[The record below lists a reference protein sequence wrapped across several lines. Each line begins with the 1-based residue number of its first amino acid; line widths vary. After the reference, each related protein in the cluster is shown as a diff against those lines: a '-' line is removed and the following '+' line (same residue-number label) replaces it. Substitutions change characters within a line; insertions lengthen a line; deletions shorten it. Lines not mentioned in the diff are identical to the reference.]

1 MRFILALVVLALSLT
16 TIAQP
21 TWRFHLAFEDGTGA
35 RDTIWM
41 VYDTTATLGS
51 NPWPGPNVDTLL
63 GEGPVD
69 VDDGLFHVFR
79 TNAIGDTT
87 NTNAYPYS
95 QYPNFDGTS
104 IDAINWTPP
113 MTITWDTSLFHA
125 PYLPYAQ
132 GHFGIALMDGIAFP
146 VLHRI
151 RVRPVQH
158 ADQRQRH
165 H

>member
-63 GEGPVD
+63 VLVG
-69 VDDGLFHVFR
+69 
-79 TNAIGDTT
+79 N
-87 NTNAYPYS
+87 
-95 QYPNFDGTS
+95 
-104 IDAINWTPP
+104 DANE
-113 MTITWDTSLFHA
+113 
-125 PYLPYAQ
+125 
-132 GHFGIALMDGIAFP
+132 IATRGKCGNIHC
-146 VLHRI
+146 VHGG
-151 RVRPVQH
+151 
-158 ADQRQRH
+158 
-165 H
+165 